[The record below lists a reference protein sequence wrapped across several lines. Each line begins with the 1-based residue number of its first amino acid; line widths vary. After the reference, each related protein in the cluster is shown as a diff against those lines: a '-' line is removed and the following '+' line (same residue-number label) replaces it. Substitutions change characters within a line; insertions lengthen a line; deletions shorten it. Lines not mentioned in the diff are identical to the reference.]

1 MAKGDHDKA
10 MNQIT
15 DQGIANTRQTDK
27 LSGQFDNQYKNAYAS
42 DQGLKSDITAG
53 YKNYLDPNNLDALFK
68 QLAGGDSSIPG
79 IGGSSGGSWG
89 GVSGG
94 IDPSLIDK
102 MGADTMG
109 GYEALSHGLSPE
121 FNAKFEKSMGDLDTG
136 INSYKNFIDTGGFS
150 PEDVAAMRA
159 QGVAPTRQIYQNML
173 DNMTTAQNRAGS
185 NTSGGNVAAL
195 RGASDAADKIG
206 AVNTTTE
213 ANLAQ
218 LKQQGKEFGT
228 TGLTQASLG
237 QAQARTAVAQLDAQ
251 LKEAGLGGM
260 TDIEKTRLQ
269 AQLTN
274 AQLNQSASGANASL
288 RSQQAQMEQQRIEW
302 EMGLPMDALKGMT
315 SLYGTTPADT
325 ALGDSS
331 LLNLTSLMQG
341 GGQNLINSRIGA
353 SGIPSTGQTV
363 MGNIGNG
370 LKIAGQVGAA
380 IGTGGASLALPGGG
394 LYGPGSMVSGG
405 SYGGGQVYDGGVS

>member
-15 DQGIANTRQTDK
+15 DQGIADTRQTDK
-27 LSGQFDNQYKNAYAS
+27 LSGLFDNQYKNAYAS

-53 YKNYLDPNNLDALFK
+53 YKNYLDPDNLDNLFK
-68 QLAGGDSSIPG
+68 SLTGGG
-79 IGGSSGGSWG
+79 NGGWG

-102 MGADTMG
+102 FGADTFG
-109 GYEALSHGLSPE
+109 GYEALSHGLSDD
-121 FNAKFEKSMGDLDTG
+121 FRSKFEKSMGDLDTG
-136 INSYKNFIDTGGFS
+136 IASYKDFINTGGFS
-150 PEDVAAMRA
+150 DADVAAMRA
-159 QGVAPTRQIYQNML
+159 QGVAPTRQIYQNAQ
-173 DNMTTAQNRAGS
+173 DNLNTAMAKS
-185 NTSGGNVAAL
+185 NNTGNESIARSRMAA
-195 RGASDAADKIG
+195 DAADKIG

-237 QAQARTAVAQLDAQ
+237 QAQARTAVEQLDAQ

-269 AQLTN
+269 AQLSN
-274 AQLNQSASGANASL
+274 AQLNQSASGSNASIN
-288 RSQQAQMEQQRIEW
+288 AQMAALKAQ
-302 EMGLPMDALKGMT
+302 LPLTALKGMT
-315 SLYGTTPADT
+315 DLYGTAPADT
-325 ALGDSS
+325 ALADNS
-331 LLNLTSLMQG
+331 LLQLTNLMGSQ
-341 GGQNLINSRIGA
+341 GQNLINSRIGA
-353 SGIPSTGQTV
+353 SQMPSNFDIG
-363 MGNIGNG
+363 MGRVGTG

-394 LYGPGSMVSGG
+394 LYGPGSIASNFGTGG
-405 SYGGGQVYDGGVS
+405 SYGPGQIYDGGVS